1 MKSVTLLTSIRPFP
15 SKEKTDEEVDSKH
28 VTSDNCVVLVAV
40 PSVCAGIPFARVV
53 GTFQIG
59 TAVVE
64 DIPDEKF
71 VDNALMFM
79 FVTDLPSL
87 SSESI
92 SLIESKQSL
101 LVSTSISGFSVLISS
116 HSSKMGSH
124 SGAGGGAGAGSSSQ
138 ESKIAQSESSAG
150 SSSQVSKISQ
160 SAWGLACRW

>member
-28 VTSDNCVVLVAV
+28 VTRDNCVVLVAV

-71 VDNALMFM
+71 VDNASMFM
-79 FVTDLPSL
+79 FVTNLPSL

-101 LVSTSISGFSVLISS
+101 LVSTSIWFSVLISS

-124 SGAGGGAGAGSSSQ
+124 SEAGGAGAGSWSQ

>member
-28 VTSDNCVVLVAV
+28 VTRDNCVVLVAV

-53 GTFQIG
+53 RTFQIG

-64 DIPDEKF
+64 DIPDENF
-71 VDNALMFM
+71 VDNASMFM

-101 LVSTSISGFSVLISS
+101 LVSTSIWFSVLISS

-124 SGAGGGAGAGSSSQ
+124 SGAGGAGAGSSSQ

>member
-28 VTSDNCVVLVAV
+28 VTRDNCVVLVAV

-64 DIPDEKF
+64 DIPDENF
-71 VDNALMFM
+71 VDNASMFM

-101 LVSTSISGFSVLISS
+101 LVSTSISS

-124 SGAGGGAGAGSSSQ
+124 SEAGGAGAGSSSQ

>member
-28 VTSDNCVVLVAV
+28 VTRDNCVVLVAV
-40 PSVCAGIPFARVV
+40 PSVCAGIPFAGVV
-53 GTFQIG
+53 GTFQFVI
-59 TAVVE
+59 AVVE

-71 VDNALMFM
+71 VDNASMFM
-79 FVTDLPSL
+79 FVTNLPSL

-101 LVSTSISGFSVLISS
+101 LVSTSIWFSVLISS

-124 SGAGGGAGAGSSSQ
+124 SGAGGAGAGSSSQ

>member
-28 VTSDNCVVLVAV
+28 VTRDNCVVLVAV

-59 TAVVE
+59 IAVVE
-64 DIPDEKF
+64 DIPDENF
-71 VDNALMFM
+71 VDNASMFM

-101 LVSTSISGFSVLISS
+101 LVSTSIWFSVLISS

-124 SGAGGGAGAGSSSQ
+124 SGAGGAGAGSSSQ

>member
-28 VTSDNCVVLVAV
+28 VTRDNCVVLIAV

-59 TAVVE
+59 IAVVE
-64 DIPDEKF
+64 DIPDENF
-71 VDNALMFM
+71 VDNASMFM

-101 LVSTSISGFSVLISS
+101 LVSTSIWFSVLISS

-124 SGAGGGAGAGSSSQ
+124 SGAGGAGAGSSSQ

>member
-15 SKEKTDEEVDSKH
+15 SKEKTDEEVNSKH
-28 VTSDNCVVLVAV
+28 VTRDNCVVLVAV

-53 GTFQIG
+53 GTFQFVI
-59 TAVVE
+59 AVVE
-64 DIPDEKF
+64 DIPDENF

-124 SGAGGGAGAGSSSQ
+124 SGAGGAGAGSSSQ